1 MHPGPAEW
9 FGHDMLYVSNAV
21 ALCNDGLFF
30 RIANVLA
37 IASVEGHI
45 IGPGMKQRMVVPRTL

>member
-9 FGHDMLYVSNAV
+9 FGHNVLHIGNAV
-21 ALCNDGLFF
+21 AFGNNGLLF

-37 IASVEGHI
+37 IAGVEGHFVFLTAWA
-45 IGPGMKQRMVVPRTL
+45 RSA